1 MITLQQGL
9 FPYCGGQ
16 WGSSSSCVDL
26 LLSEVKSSVR
36 RPSTSLFTGVY
47 DGLPPFI
54 QGNERRNEGLWF
66 TVALKSIIL
75 SETNGFHLRKMLS

>member
-1 MITLQQGL
+1 MIPLQQGL

-16 WGSSSSCVDL
+16 WDSSSCVD

-54 QGNERRNEGLWF
+54 QGNERRNECF
-66 TVALKSIIL
+66 KVYSSAQKYNL
-75 SETNGFHLRKMLS
+75 SETNGFHLQNMLS